1 MATDTNPV
9 PLAPKRSLF
18 AKRPT
23 WAAST
28 TSTSPN
34 PAPAATPEEIFNSPS
49 NALPQLLKEKEERRR
64 RKVEKAQAQARK
76 EKEARRKSDEARRE
90 SEEGSAKKRRISDKD
105 YERFGLVSP
114 AKRAVQ
120 EEGKDEEGA
129 HEDMEEEPR
138 GRSRN
143 REWDHEDDASPGHN
157 EEDEERTKPTRKLP
171 RNKPR
176 TNNVISLS
184 DDDDDDNNDNNDLY
198 TLSPRP
204 ASKPAPTSPPPDS
217 DEEFPELAALARERR
232 RKRELEAASGTPGSA
247 TSAAASKEPDFDPV
261 IKVLVTS
268 PLANTKPL
276 LVHRKLSQRFME
288 IRQVWCQRQGFD
300 EETSQGVFLVYKMRK
315 LYDVTTCKSLGI
327 RVDSEGAVLPE
338 RSREGFA
345 DGEDEV
351 GRVHV
356 VAVTEETFEEMKR
369 LREEKRRGATG
380 SEGAEEG
387 KVEESEEEVKKI
399 RVVLK
404 AKGFKDYRL
413 KVKPVSILWLWATWT
428 WLTQRQTTTI
438 HKIASAFKREYKL
451 ADGQEVI
458 LKQDGEALDAD
469 EEVQN
474 TEIEDMDCIEVHLK

>member
-23 WAAST
+23 WASST

-64 RKVEKAQAQARK
+64 RKVEKTQAQARK
-76 EKEARRKSDEARRE
+76 EREARCKSDEARKE
-90 SEEGSAKKRRISDKD
+90 SEEGWAKKRRISDKD

-114 AKRAVQ
+114 AKKALQ
-120 EEGKDEEGA
+120 GEEKSEEGA
-129 HEDMEEEPR
+129 HEDVEEETR
-138 GRSRN
+138 GRSRKPGW
-143 REWDHEDDASPGHN
+143 EQEDDVSPGH
-157 EEDEERTKPTRKLP
+157 EDPEHQERTKPMRKSP
-171 RNKPR
+171 RTKPR
-176 TNNVISLS
+176 PNNIISLS
-184 DDDDDDNNDNNDLY
+184 DDDDEDENDNDELY

-204 ASKPAPTSPPPDS
+204 ASKPAPNSPPPDS
-217 DEEFPELAALARERR
+217 EEEFPELAALARERR

-300 EETSQGVFLVYKMRK
+300 EEMSQGVFLVYKMRK
-315 LYDVTTCKSLGI
+315 IYDVTTCKSLGI

-345 DGEDEV
+345 DGEDEA

-356 VAVTEETFEEMKR
+356 VAVTEEAFEEMKR
-369 LREEKRRGATG
+369 VREEKRRGATG
-380 SEGAEEG
+380 SEDAEEG

-413 KVKPVSILWLWATWT
+413 KVKP
-428 WLTQRQTTTI
+428 TTTI

-451 ADGQEVI
+451 ADEQEVI
-458 LKQDGEALDAD
+458 LKQDGEALDRD